1 MPKGGDMSEST
12 DVVVARVGERVG
24 NVEVQLEKLTETVQ
38 KLADA
43 AVASVR
49 ENARIDTVQAQLS
62 ASLRAQEGIWT
73 ELRRVDDKHTTGL
86 ATLQQTLAAH
96 QQAQA
101 RAQSSGLFE
110 MLKLLIAG
118 AIGVAVSRLGGR

>member
-49 ENARIDTVQAQLS
+49 ENSRIDTVQAQLS
-62 ASLRAQEGIWT
+62 ALSA
-73 ELRRVDDKHTTGL
+73 LRRE
-86 ATLQQTLAAH
+86 
-96 QQAQA
+96 
-101 RAQSSGLFE
+101 SGPSC
-110 MLKLLIAG
+110 AG
-118 AIGVAVSRLGGR
+118 SMISTPPA